1 MKHIPLLPFCG
12 KTLVL
17 LATLNLTGCGLTQ
30 MVSDGTR
37 SAANAIFYKQVKIV
51 HLDFVAR
58 EALNTDDTGA
68 SLSTIIRV
76 YQLKDSESFDESDY
90 ASLFAKDSQV
100 LKPSIVT
107 QKDLRIRPG
116 ESISLDMP
124 LEEGAEF
131 VAIAVMFHHP
141 DLITDDW
148 RVVIPKKRLLP
159 DDPRLLTLVDNS
171 MTLKPLGEK

>member
-90 ASLFAKDSQV
+90 ASLFAKIAKCLS
-100 LKPSIVT
+100 LPS
-107 QKDLRIRPG
+107 
-116 ESISLDMP
+116 
-124 LEEGAEF
+124 
-131 VAIAVMFHHP
+131 
-141 DLITDDW
+141 
-148 RVVIPKKRLLP
+148 
-159 DDPRLLTLVDNS
+159 
-171 MTLKPLGEK
+171 